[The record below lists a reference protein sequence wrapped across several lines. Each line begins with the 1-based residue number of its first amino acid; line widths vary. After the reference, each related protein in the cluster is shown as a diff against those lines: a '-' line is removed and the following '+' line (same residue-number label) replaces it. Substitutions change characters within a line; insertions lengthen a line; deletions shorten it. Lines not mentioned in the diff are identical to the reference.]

1 MLEGWVSH
9 LAALGLW
16 GVGLLFVI
24 EGAGLPLPAEIPF
37 VLSGA
42 LAHAG
47 RYPFWLLVL
56 LAWVT
61 TVIGNFAGYGVGYLG
76 GRRLV
81 ERLSAWAGV
90 SASRLERAETW
101 FHRHGLRLLFFTRWI
116 NWGFGQ
122 SLWLAGLARVP
133 LRRFAPF
140 MLVLNLAW
148 AILWIGLGV
157 SLAGLLGR
165 LGVGRGGLVLAV
177 LIAVAVVVGTYLL
190 HRGSRSRRA
199 VPE

>member
-1 MLEGWVSH
+1 MLEAWVTH
-9 LAALGLW
+9 LATLGLW
-16 GVGLLFVI
+16 GVGLLFLI

-42 LAHAG
+42 LAQAG

-61 TVIGNFAGYGVGYLG
+61 TAVGNFAGYGVGYLG

-81 ERLSAWAGV
+81 ERLSGWAGV
-90 SASRLERAETW
+90 SASRLERLERW
-101 FHRHGLRLLFFTRWI
+101 FHRHGLRLLFLTRWI

-122 SLWLAGLARVP
+122 SLWLAGLVRIP

-148 AILWIGLGV
+148 AALWISLGV
-157 SLAGLLGR
+157 SLAGVLARMGI
-165 LGVGRGGLVLAV
+165 GRGGRVLFVLVGT
-177 LIAVAVVVGTYLL
+177 VVFVGTYLV
-190 HRGSRSRRA
+190 HRGFTTARE
-199 VPE
+199 VE